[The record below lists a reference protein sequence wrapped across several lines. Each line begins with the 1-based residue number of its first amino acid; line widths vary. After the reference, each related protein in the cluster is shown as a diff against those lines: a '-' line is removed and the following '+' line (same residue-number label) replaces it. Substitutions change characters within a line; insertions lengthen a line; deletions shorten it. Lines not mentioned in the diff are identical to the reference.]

1 MARMEPT
8 MFGLQAAAVGLWRGG
23 LSAVSP
29 ATRCGTDEGVRKR
42 VGESLYIGQGVS
54 NKTTA
59 GATCA
64 ERGTGVQLDTSCQEE
79 QDFPSKK

>member
-1 MARMEPT
+1 